1 MSINVANETKY
12 LQGLVQQAQAT
23 GNTGLANWANQQ
35 ASSYGISLSSPSP
48 SPSPSPPPTTTGG
61 GVSYAPP
68 PTTSGGGNVNPQL
81 GSNYFTNIARQQGIT
96 NEQAYANEILKKLNT
111 NQPFDDPASAMSFM
125 QSNPNLFPQ
134 TNTAPVTP
142 ITPITPITPMAGY
155 NTDQA
160 QLNNL
165 LQQYMNTPV
174 QTMPQYQPK
183 ELGDYVASVLSA
195 QQPGT
200 DSMIEKAMGQ
210 AAQLGESRGI
220 WHSGIQSQLEGQMQK
235 DILAAQSL
243 QAVDQAMMMQGL
255 DLEQRKQAFNEF
267 ATDRNYASQR
277 EQFGLEGLADM
288 LKTGLTAT
296 QIAENIAQNK
306 VSNQLDWSRLT
317 GYTPQG
323 QPTLSR
329 EEFATS
335 TEIQRAFLTG
345 KFRGENT
352 MEYENM
358 LFNQGVS
365 QQQLNIQKANLDLAK
380 VEARDR
386 AASLGIDR
394 NSAELE
400 QVLNLATGWVERYK
414 NEEMTAA
421 QMTGM
426 VDELIRQGYLSPQ
439 GGVIVRQFLDSYIKA
454 DNTNSGGDKYPI
466 KTFID
471 NLFSGKGSLNYIDGT
486 DLAPGMPGYVPPNLN
501 TGDMNYLQ
509 GQEAAGLWG
518 KQGKGFGW

>member
-48 SPSPSPPPTTTGG
+48 SPGPSPPPTTTGG

-134 TNTAPVTP
+134 TNTAPV
-142 ITPITPITPMAGY
+142 TPITPITPMAGY

-296 QIAENIAQNK
+296 QISETIAQNK
-306 VSNQLDWSRLT
+306 VSNQMDWSRIT
-317 GYTPQG
+317 GYTPDG
-323 QPTLSR
+323 KATLGR
-329 EEFATS
+329 EEFAAS
-335 TEIQRAFLTG
+335 SEIQKALLTG

-352 MEYENM
+352 VEYENI

-365 QQQLNIQKANLDLAK
+365 QQQLSIQRANLDLAREESRARA
-380 VEARDR
+380 EA
-386 AASLGIDR
+386 LGIDR

-421 QMTGM
+421 QMMGM
-426 VDELIRQGYLSPQ
+426 VDELIGQGYLSPQ
-439 GGVIVRQFLDSYIKA
+439 GGVIVRQFIDSYIKA

-466 KTFID
+466 KTSFD
-471 NLFSGKGSLNYIDGT
+471 NLFSGKGSLNALGST
-486 DLAPGMPGYVPPNLN
+486 DLAPGMLGHTPKI
-501 TGDMNYLQ
+501 GDMGYYP
-509 GQEAAGLWG
+509 GQESTGLWG
-518 KQGKGFGW
+518 KDGKGFGW